1 MTIIHL
7 HNNSVRHHFLHFT
20 HEQIAVP
27 KRIKRLP
34 EVVEQGSGG
43 TSSGIRVCQISEEVQ
58 GEEVGWETMRSM
70 RRAHVS
76 GALLAEGQLQSAQA
90 TLGWQGS
97 GHAHC
102 AQARKGVVRPVPA
115 PGHVTAARLPSPPG
129 RLDRALS
136 DDGTGAQ
143 LKSSF

>member
-20 HEQIAVP
+20 HEKIAVP
-27 KRIKRLP
+27 TRIKRLP
-34 EVVEQGSGG
+34 KVVEQGSGG

-90 TLGWQGS
+90 TSGWQGS

-102 AQARKGVVRPVPA
+102 AQARKGDNKLPRGSETRASPWTRHGCAAALTPRT
-115 PGHVTAARLPSPPG
+115 PGLGSE
-129 RLDRALS
+129 
-136 DDGTGAQ
+136 
-143 LKSSF
+143 